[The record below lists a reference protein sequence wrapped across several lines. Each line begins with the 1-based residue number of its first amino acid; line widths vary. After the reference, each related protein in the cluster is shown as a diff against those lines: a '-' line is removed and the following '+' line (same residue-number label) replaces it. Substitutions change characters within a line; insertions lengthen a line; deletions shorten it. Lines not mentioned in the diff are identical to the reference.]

1 MGLCKK
7 CVEVRLVGERQLSL
21 TPNPPVLFMLFSLH
35 HDADADVQSR
45 SSPRLAPRPQGGTS
59 WTTSLATRFTI
70 TSLHASRHHRAIYR
84 RRRITDLQ
92 ARWTLPVPND
102 VTVMQI
108 FVVTGGLDRRPG
120 CPTCLNFQEADTVI
134 EFADPRQLSAL
145 AALIHPP

>member
-1 MGLCKK
+1 
-7 CVEVRLVGERQLSL
+7 
-21 TPNPPVLFMLFSLH
+21 MLFSLY
-35 HDADADVQSR
+35 ADADVQSR
-45 SSPRLAPRPQGGTS
+45 SSPRLGPRPQGGTS
-59 WTTSLATRFTI
+59 STTSLATRFTI
-70 TSLHASRHHRAIYR
+70 TSLHASRHRAIYR

-92 ARWTLPVPND
+92 AHKLND